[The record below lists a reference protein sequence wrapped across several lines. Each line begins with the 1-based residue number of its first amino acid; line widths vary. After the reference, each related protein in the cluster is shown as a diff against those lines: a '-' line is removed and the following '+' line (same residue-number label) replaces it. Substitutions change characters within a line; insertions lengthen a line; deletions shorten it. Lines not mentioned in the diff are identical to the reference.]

1 MRRVRMYDFMITGRI
16 ETSIDEH
23 IEIAER
29 VAEGHLETAHRLLHE
44 HIGASLEI
52 VVERATRSLAAMNA
66 LAGPTPIY
74 LGSP

>member
-1 MRRVRMYDFMITGRI
+1 MHDFTVPGRI
-16 ETSIDEH
+16 ETSIAEH

-29 VAEGHLETAHRLLHE
+29 VVERRFRDAHRLLYE

-66 LAGPTPIY
+66 RQDATPVY
-74 LGSP
+74 LGSS